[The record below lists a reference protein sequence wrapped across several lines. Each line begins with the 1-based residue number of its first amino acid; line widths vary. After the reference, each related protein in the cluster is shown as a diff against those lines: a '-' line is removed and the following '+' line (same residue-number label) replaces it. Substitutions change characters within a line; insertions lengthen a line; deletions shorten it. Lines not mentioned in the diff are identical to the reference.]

1 MVSWQNTCQSQL
13 IGAPLH
19 SKHEMR
25 AGRKTDDATKNA
37 PSNRMAEGAAFS
49 WYLLDFVRLHGLVV
63 GVGPCVLGGVG
74 QWQADLHV
82 GRGNRLHEP
91 LVIELGQ
98 RAVGDLALDGVVH
111 GLLEGRIV
119 LAQHAGDGLR
129 SEERRV
135 GKECRSR
142 WSPYH

>member
-49 WYLLDFVRLHGLVV
+49 WYL
-63 GVGPCVLGGVG
+63 
-74 QWQADLHV
+74 
-82 GRGNRLHEP
+82 
-91 LVIELGQ
+91 
-98 RAVGDLALDGVVH
+98 
-111 GLLEGRIV
+111 
-119 LAQHAGDGLR
+119 R
-129 SEERRV
+129 SEEHTSELQSPCNLV
-135 GKECRSR
+135 CRLLLEKKKHHINYRSAVAAEFGGIAVVL
-142 WSPYH
+142 HLELLHDLN

>member
-74 QWQADLHV
+74 QWQAD
-82 GRGNRLHEP
+82 
-91 LVIELGQ
+91 
-98 RAVGDLALDGVVH
+98 
-111 GLLEGRIV
+111 
-119 LAQHAGDGLR
+119 R